1 LSEDMPL
8 DKLHDLL
15 DFRTSSYQISY
26 NVELLKVQRDM
37 TLGEKLFE
45 ESGNVTGFKVT
56 RVHPIEGVTMEVSF
70 TSEIRGMGRFPSGKN
85 LGSGT
90 VTQYPHG
97 IVDGSYQ
104 GSFMTTAEGG
114 GSGDQFVWWAH
125 EKTKAVEGGKFKGLT
140 MMTGFTNSQKLSWMN
155 NLIIALESE
164 TDLESQKFKAT
175 AYEWK

>member
-1 LSEDMPL
+1 M
-8 DKLHDLL
+8 
-15 DFRTSSYQISY
+15 
-26 NVELLKVQRDM
+26 LKVQLDM
-37 TLGEKLFE
+37 ALGEKLFE

-56 RVHPIEGVTMEVSF
+56 KVHPVEGVTMEVSF
-70 TSEIRGMGRFPSGKN
+70 TSEIRGIGRFPSGKN

-114 GSGDQFVWWAH
+114 SGDYFVWWAH
-125 EKTKAVEGGKFKGLT
+125 EKTKMVERGKFKGLT

-155 NLIIALESE
+155 SLIIALDLE
-164 TDLESQKFKAT
+164 TDPESQKFKAT